1 MFLWHEVIKYHRTM
15 ETLLSGVI
23 AAGFTINR
31 IAGPKPSDVALEE
44 FTEMKDES
52 RRPVFILISA
62 TKN

>member
-1 MFLWHEVIKYHRTM
+1 M
-15 ETLLSGVI
+15 ETLLNGVI

-31 IAGPKPSDVALEE
+31 IAEPKPSDVVLEE
-44 FTEMKDES
+44 FPEMKDES